1 MTSRMFL
8 SFFTAVALAVGPLAH
23 AQTQGPDLQTLHDA
37 LHLTPA
43 QQAGWSA
50 FAASAA
56 PDQAEMARERNAAQM
71 LPTLPAPRR
80 VDLSIATMRAN
91 LQSMEQRGG
100 ELKAFYA
107 TLTPAQQATFD
118 RMTLPSQQR

>member
-8 SFFTAVALAVGPLAH
+8 SFVTVVALAAAPLAY

-43 QQAGWSA
+43 QQAGWAA
-50 FAASAA
+50 FAASTA

-80 VDLSIATMRAN
+80 VDLSIAAMRAN
-91 LQSMEQRGG
+91 LQSMEQRGA

-107 TLTPAQQATFD
+107 TLTPAQQAKFD